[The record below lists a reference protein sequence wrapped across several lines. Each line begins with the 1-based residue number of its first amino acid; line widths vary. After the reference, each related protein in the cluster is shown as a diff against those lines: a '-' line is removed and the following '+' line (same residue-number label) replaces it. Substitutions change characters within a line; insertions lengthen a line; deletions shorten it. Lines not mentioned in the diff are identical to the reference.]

1 MASELLELRRAVAA
15 DAAAIRELTREAYA
29 KWVPVI
35 GREPM
40 PMTAD
45 YAEALRKNR
54 FDLLFLNGRLA
65 ALIETIAQAD
75 GLLIENVAV
84 SPPLQG
90 RGLGRKLIAHAERLA
105 ASLGYGEIRLYANKL
120 FAENLRLY
128 RRLGYRVDSE
138 EPFKGGWRVNMSK
151 SLGPQPD

>member
-1 MASELLELRRAVAA
+1 MASKSFELRRAVVA
-15 DAAAIRELTREAYA
+15 DAAAIRELTREAYS
-29 KWVPVI
+29 KWIPVI

-45 YAEALRKNR
+45 YDEAVRKNR
-54 FDLLFLNGRLA
+54 FDLLYVEGKLA

-84 SPPLQG
+84 SPFFQG

-105 ASLGYGEIRLYANKL
+105 ASLGYREIRLYTNKL
-120 FAENLRLY
+120 FAENLSLY
-128 RRLGYRVDSE
+128 RKLGYRVDNE

-151 SLGPQPD
+151 SVRPQPD

>member
-1 MASELLELRRAVAA
+1 MASKSLELRRGGPA
-15 DAAAIRELTREAYA
+15 DAAAIRQLTREAYA

-35 GREPM
+35 GREPK

-54 FDLLFLNGRLA
+54 FDLLFVEGKLA

-75 GLLIENVAV
+75 SLLIENVAV
-84 SPPLQG
+84 SPFHQG
-90 RGLGRKLIAHAERLA
+90 RGLGRKLMAHAERLA

-120 FAENLRLY
+120 FAENLSLY

-138 EPFKGGWRVNMSK
+138 EPFKGGCRVNMSK
-151 SLGPQPD
+151 PVGPQPD